1 MSAKNSWKWNAF
13 VEIGN
18 TIHKMTAVL
27 RTYKSK
33 YAIMTVNGL
42 IENNFISN
50 LLINNQQ
57 LCKIL
62 LANITVSGW
71 KYGTDSNCCQS
82 ILSFNTTRLTLTS
95 YLTSHYLQRKTES
108 RPDSLGMSTTE
119 LTVCCY
125 IKTRQYRPTQYNSKD
140 YIKTDIMDKFYKGN
154 GSLLRKEGVF
164 KQSYRPVNA
173 VLSTSGYLHTLPPLS
188 STPIGAT
195 HSDTSSAGGPFSPT
209 GNKPDFSADSILE
222 MPELTLDLAEYTL
235 LPLNLGDKDPKDI
248 VFVGKNSGVFGRDIK
263 HKFKGKTMVESADW
277 WTAINEHMKQMETR
291 TLVGTPTTQHSK
303 PAFAG
308 TAPLPKEG
316 ADGSTGLSQ
325 RAAASVAT
333 ANAPS
338 TSLQARLGA
347 VVSHSKSDTIHAT
360 SGTRP
365 VSMPAPP
372 LPGRPKSTIVPTLRP
387 KSGSLIDESFDD
399 LPSRRDSLSPPISF
413 TTTSNDQIPTPA
425 HVADFASFPPPDTND
440 KTEVGNVSALS
451 LSEQM
456 EMKLSHATS
465 GGHSHDD
472 PVELDTPSPKA
483 KLASLSTGTS
493 NPWDTFQDESGGW

>member
-154 GSLLRKEGVF
+154 GKFHYSGLMQIAVKTT
-164 KQSYRPVNA
+164 NA
-173 VLSTSGYLHTLPPLS
+173 VNM
-188 STPIGAT
+188 
-195 HSDTSSAGGPFSPT
+195 DTM
-209 GNKPDFSADSILE
+209 NK
-222 MPELTLDLAEYTL
+222 
-235 LPLNLGDKDPKDI
+235 
-248 VFVGKNSGVFGRDIK
+248 
-263 HKFKGKTMVESADW
+263 
-277 WTAINEHMKQMETR
+277 
-291 TLVGTPTTQHSK
+291 
-303 PAFAG
+303 
-308 TAPLPKEG
+308 
-316 ADGSTGLSQ
+316 
-325 RAAASVAT
+325 
-333 ANAPS
+333 
-338 TSLQARLGA
+338 SL
-347 VVSHSKSDTIHAT
+347 
-360 SGTRP
+360 
-365 VSMPAPP
+365 
-372 LPGRPKSTIVPTLRP
+372 
-387 KSGSLIDESFDD
+387 
-399 LPSRRDSLSPPISF
+399 
-413 TTTSNDQIPTPA
+413 
-425 HVADFASFPPPDTND
+425 
-440 KTEVGNVSALS
+440 
-451 LSEQM
+451 
-456 EMKLSHATS
+456 
-465 GGHSHDD
+465 
-472 PVELDTPSPKA
+472 
-483 KLASLSTGTS
+483 
-493 NPWDTFQDESGGW
+493 